1 MRVDTTEILFDYPI
15 EKDEMVTET
24 ERKKELIILSFL
36 LLLHTGFRFLAG
48 LFSSEWYA
56 GAVLFLGTF
65 VPLVIFFS
73 LRKGKKHLAHWLR
86 HPVHIESAFSIF
98 PLLVFFGIAFAFLQL
113 FLGTVFA
120 SVGTAAPPRQNVI
133 AILLFDLFV
142 PAVGEELLFRGVFL
156 QRLRHYGMRAAVIVS
171 SLAFAL
177 SHGNW
182 AQIPYA
188 FVAGILL
195 GTAALY
201 THSVITAVVLHF
213 MLNFVSVELSLL
225 PGNYSLAFYLA
236 FLVLS
241 FIFAFVFRKHTKK
254 AFRKIRRKEKERSV
268 RKDILEM
275 LLSSLGLV
283 LAVGLILSFK
293 WF

>member
-133 AILLFDLFV
+133 AILLF
-142 PAVGEELLFRGVFL
+142 R
-156 QRLRHYGMRAAVIVS
+156 YG
-171 SLAFAL
+171 AFA
-177 SHGNW
+177 
-182 AQIPYA
+182 
-188 FVAGILL
+188 
-195 GTAALY
+195 
-201 THSVITAVVLHF
+201 
-213 MLNFVSVELSLL
+213 
-225 PGNYSLAFYLA
+225 
-236 FLVLS
+236 
-241 FIFAFVFRKHTKK
+241 
-254 AFRKIRRKEKERSV
+254 
-268 RKDILEM
+268 
-275 LLSSLGLV
+275 SS
-283 LAVGLILSFK
+283 SQ
-293 WF
+293 